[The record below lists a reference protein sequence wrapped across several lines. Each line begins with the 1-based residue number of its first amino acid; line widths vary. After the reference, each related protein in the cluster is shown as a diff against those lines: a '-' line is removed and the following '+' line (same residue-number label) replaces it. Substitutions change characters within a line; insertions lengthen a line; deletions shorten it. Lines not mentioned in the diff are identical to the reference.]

1 MSNTKSDWKNL
12 SDSHATVDI
21 DYFLHFPKAF
31 SQLEISLT
39 DEEYGFYW
47 RLFHRS
53 IETGGYLLYDI
64 ETIMHLTMRK
74 SRKTTQRLLDKILEL
89 GEFELVEFE
98 EVPEKFLKIFG
109 KNLEFLKKNKKFLKN
124 NRVAELVF
132 HAQQVHDLA
141 VSNGQKGGNASK
153 TKRASKAE
161 PASSDLDL
169 DLDLDLE
176 KNHTAYVNT
185 CEVAEFGEP
194 ITSKEQLPKEQ
205 LPSTNYQVPIVVSA
219 CADELDEATTNGEA
233 ITNDQLPVTN
243 CGVLQTALDENLS
256 AVSSTDNRQPTTD
269 SPASKYTFEDFKALW
284 NKFAKYYGLSE
295 CIKTTPTRKKQF
307 AARQKTFKEEGSYG
321 GLFWEDVLA
330 ALSVYK
336 DGWFIGKRNGVY
348 DENAW
353 CANIDYLLKN
363 DQNIARLVEA

>member
-185 CEVAEFGEP
+185 CDAVCDSCIKPQEINTQDLKCEDNAQGN
-194 ITSKEQLPKEQ
+194 T
-205 LPSTNYQVPIVVSA
+205 
-219 CADELDEATTNGEA
+219 

-256 AVSSTDNRQPTTD
+256 AVSSSDSRQPTTD